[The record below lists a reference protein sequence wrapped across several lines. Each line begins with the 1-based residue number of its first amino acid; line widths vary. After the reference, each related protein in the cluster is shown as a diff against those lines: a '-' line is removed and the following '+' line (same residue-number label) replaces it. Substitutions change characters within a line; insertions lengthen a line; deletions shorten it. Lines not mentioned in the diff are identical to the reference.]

1 MSGTRRWGRCKGELF
16 YCQNL
21 RLLKQ
26 LAVYQFTSFK
36 ENKPKPTNHHAPGH
50 GHTTL
55 TQHISHVPHISQVS
69 HISLPLFHLSHTPT
83 VPFSLAKVTSWNQG
97 LPFIKSYLSLTH
109 IHVHPNPGS
118 GNLLG
123 RFIQVK
129 NQLICLQSYLVR
141 SVLYPNHHEDQCKE
155 GREKNEQ

>member
-1 MSGTRRWGRCKGELF
+1 MHICCSNEWHKEMRQVQRGAL
-16 YCQNL
+16 YCQNP

-50 GHTTL
+50 GQVTV

-83 VPFSLAKVTSWNQG
+83 VPFSLAKVTSWNHITR
-97 LPFIKSYLSLTH
+97 PSLHKVLAVTNTH
-109 IHVHPNPGS
+109 PCTSQSRQWEPTWKIHS
-118 GNLLG
+118 
-123 RFIQVK
+123 
-129 NQLICLQSYLVR
+129 S
-141 SVLYPNHHEDQCKE
+141 
-155 GREKNEQ
+155 